1 MITIEFDED
10 ETCITI
16 IDDTGELEDIQ
27 ALLYDD
33 YCHIRQWNEKN
44 QMFDVISMK
53 PDMYLKLMKAWS
65 LPAGSYILEK
75 NYK

>member
-1 MITIEFDED
+1 MITIEFEDD

-16 IDDTGELEDIQ
+16 IDNTGGLEDIQ

-44 QMFDVISMK
+44 QMFDVVTLT
-53 PDMYLKLMKAWS
+53 PEMYFKLMRAWN
-65 LPAGSYILEK
+65 LPQGTYILEK
-75 NYK
+75 KLK